1 MLAAPAALRRSPN
14 RAFVG
19 QYFGGIDSML
29 FMVTFPLTHWSV
41 GTARS
46 EKSILS
52 G

>member
-1 MLAAPAALRRSPN
+1 MLAAPAALGRSPN
-14 RAFVG
+14 RAFVA